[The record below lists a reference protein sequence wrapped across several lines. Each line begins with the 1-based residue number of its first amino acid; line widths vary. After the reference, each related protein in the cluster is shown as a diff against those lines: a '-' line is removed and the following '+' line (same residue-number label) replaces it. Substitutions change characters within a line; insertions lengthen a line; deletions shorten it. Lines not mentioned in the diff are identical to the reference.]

1 MALMRALAARLDV
14 VATVAILMV
23 AMLLVMWAS
32 HPTVTCSMPHE
43 AVRQLILT
51 RDIDREHLSRD
62 RLEAERIARLYTAS
76 QAGSPEH
83 QGDVDACEATLA
95 REIVATHGVTAD
107 QARR

>member
-1 MALMRALAARLDV
+1 MKYLARRLDV
-14 VATVAILMV
+14 VAAVATLTA

-32 HPTVTCSMPHE
+32 HPAVTCTMPHE

-51 RDIDREHLSRD
+51 RDVDREHLSRD
-62 RLEAERIARLYTAS
+62 RLEATRIARLYTAS

-83 QGDVDACEATLA
+83 QHDVDACEATLA
-95 REIVATHGVTAD
+95 REIVAMHGVTAD